1 MLTFGTAPPVEVQI
15 ETWIGVLPVDPACPV
30 KACPAIILGRFPNDV
45 TFTAGPNELFVAA
58 SDSVRLNVTEAFA
71 VLAAT
76 MLCLHYPPSEKWS
89 MRRYWMSSHRLGCR
103 L

>member
-1 MLTFGTAPPVEVQI
+1 MLTFGTEPPVEVQI

-45 TFTAGPNELFVAA
+45 TFTAGANELFVAA

-76 MLCLHYPPSEKWS
+76 MLLFTLPTV
-89 MRRYWMSSHRLGCR
+89 
-103 L
+103 